1 MLALLEGP
9 AVPRSQSSRHEQS
22 SHIAPPSRDTA
33 RRAGSLQSAT
43 FGLLNR
49 RDLLRVGSLGL
60 AASALPAALTRSLAA
75 LEVQPELS
83 AVHARGKADAVIVLW
98 MAGGVTH
105 IDSFDPKPQAPQEI
119 RGTLGDIGTSL
130 TGVRFC
136 ETMPEL
142 AKVADR
148 IALVRSYSH
157 DSDDHLISQVFTLS
171 GHRVTQ
177 SQLYSEP
184 NIGSVVSYLC
194 GPRRGL
200 PGYIAVPGI
209 TRPGPPPYN
218 LFVGGWLGSRF
229 VPYALGGLPAEPD
242 FTVGEKL
249 IDPPSQ
255 VEEDLQPRSLKL
267 PEEIPLSR
275 LDRRVELRQSLDAA
289 LGRLERDDALL
300 AADEQY
306 HSALRLLQTP
316 EVRDAFDFAGEPQK
330 VRQAYGRTKLGG
342 RCLVARRLVEAGAR
356 FVLVDYG
363 YDPDY
368 GNVWDNHN
376 APSQNHP
383 PIQEMCRRGYHL
395 AGMDKAFAAL
405 VTDLAERGMLERT
418 LVVYLTEFGRTP
430 RINPNGGR
438 DHWGA
443 AGSIFFAGGG
453 TKAGQVIGATD
464 EHAAAPT
471 THPYT
476 PADVAATMYAALG
489 IDPATMVYDM
499 LDRPRPILDEGSVM
513 SELF

>member
-1 MLALLEGP
+1 MRQRQTQHENPWTGP
-9 AVPRSQSSRHEQS
+9 PPR
-22 SHIAPPSRDTA
+22 IPA
-33 RRAGSLQSAT
+33 SLQSAT
-43 FGLLNR
+43 LGLLNR

-60 AASALPAALTRSLAA
+60 AATALPAALTRSLAA
-75 LEVQPELS
+75 LEVQGELS
-83 AVHARGKADAVIVLW
+83 AAQVRGKADAVIVLW

-105 IDSFDPKPQAPQEI
+105 IDSFDPKPHAPQEI
-119 RGTLGDIGTSL
+119 RGTLGDIATSL

-136 ETMPEL
+136 ETMP
-142 AKVADR
+142 AMAGAADK

-171 GHRVTQ
+171 GKRVNM

-184 NIGSVVSYLC
+184 NIGSVVSHLC

-249 IDPPSQ
+249 WDPPADI
-255 VEEDLQPRSLKL
+255 EEDLQPRSLKL
-267 PEEIPLSR
+267 PDEIPLAR
-275 LDRRVELRQSLDAA
+275 LGNRAELRQSLDQA
-289 LGRLERDDALL
+289 LGRLEREDALL

-316 EVRDAFDFAGEPQK
+316 EVRDAFDFAGEPER
-330 VRQAYGRTKLGG
+330 VREAYGRTKLGG

-395 AGMDKAFAAL
+395 AGMDRAFAAL
-405 VTDLAERGMLERT
+405 ITDLAERGMLERT
-418 LVVYLTEFGRTP
+418 LVVFLTEFGRTP
-430 RINPNGGR
+430 RINPQGGR

-464 EHAAAPT
+464 DHAAAPT

-489 IDPATMVYDM
+489 IDPATMVYDV
-499 LDRPRPILDEGSVM
+499 LDRPRPILDEGRVM